1 MTIRIYYK
9 LSLFDSINHT
19 MPLDK
24 TINKAISI
32 MTNKPIKYFMILLS
46 SLFLKNI
53 IIRPINNVIIIPND
67 KFIFKIKSPVKFFE
81 FN

>member
-1 MTIRIYYK
+1 
-9 LSLFDSINHT
+9 

-32 MTNKPIKYFMILLS
+32 MTNKPTKYFMILLS

-53 IIRPINNVIIIPND
+53 IIRPINNVIIPND